1 MAMAFGIGKFLD
13 WDFKRAK
20 QALGFKPNEVISME
34 DFPLEKTRLRVFPYV
49 VA

>member
-1 MAMAFGIGKFLD
+1 MAMAFGIGRFLD

-20 QALGFKPNEVISME
+20 KALGFEPNEVIAME
-34 DFPLEKTRLRVFPYV
+34 DFPLEKTRLRAFPYV